1 MSEAVEARSESFASG
16 EQIYEGKAKKL
27 FATGDPELLV
37 QFFKDD
43 ATAFNA
49 KKRGTIL
56 EKGVLNNAISEVFF
70 RLLEDGGV
78 PTHFVR
84 RLDARRMLVR
94 RLEIV
99 PVEMV
104 IRNVVAGS
112 LAKRLGMDEGRVL
125 PRPVV
130 ELYYKSDPLDDPM
143 INEWHVLVFGMA
155 TKPELDRMVELTER
169 ANALLQPFLA
179 ARGIVLVDMKLEF
192 GRHRG
197 GIMLG
202 DEICPD
208 TCRFWDS
215 SSGEKMDKDRFRRD
229 LGGVTE
235 AYQEIARRVG
245 ARPGD

>member
-1 MSEAVEARSESFASG
+1 MEARELL
-16 EQIYEGKAKKL
+16 YEGKAKKL
-27 FATGDPELLV
+27 FATADPDRLL

-49 KKRGTIL
+49 KKRGTIVD
-56 EKGVLNNAISEVFF
+56 KGILNNAISEVFF
-70 RLLEDGGV
+70 RLLENAGV

-84 RLDARRMLVR
+84 RLDDRHMLVK

-104 IRNVVAGS
+104 VRNVIAGS
-112 LAKRLGMDEGRVL
+112 LAKRLGLEEGRPL
-125 PRPVV
+125 PEPIV
-130 ELYYKSDPLDDPM
+130 EFFYKSDPLDDPM
-143 INEWHVLVFGMA
+143 INEWHVRVLKMA
-155 TKPELDRMVELTER
+155 TQAEIDRMVELTLR
-169 ANALLQPFLA
+169 TNAVLQPFLA
-179 ARGIVLVDMKLEF
+179 ERGIVLVDMKLEF
-192 GRHRG
+192 GRFHG
-197 GIMLG
+197 EIVLG

-229 LGGVTE
+229 LGKVEE

-245 ARPGD
+245 A